1 MSPASDGR
9 RTPREWGR
17 GIVRAGLAL
26 IASVWLT
33 GLVVG
38 GARAEPFTYV
48 GFHRDMD
55 LAALADRYPRSS
67 HDINP
72 SNDARTRGSQD
83 NPKEWIRDIFRTRG
97 SGTYVV
103 RLTLEESHGHVYYV
117 QAEVRQGATER
128 LWLLLEKPIDVARH
142 RTPATSNET
151 RYPACNKLLKPL
163 TARYGKPDAIA
174 PRWEEALQSLDYVWT
189 RLPETMKLECGRY
202 RGRRSV
208 FAIGVTFE
216 RAAR

>member
-1 MSPASDGR
+1 M
-9 RTPREWGR
+9 
-17 GIVRAGLAL
+17 

-38 GARAEPFTYV
+38 GAQAEPFTYA
-48 GFHRDMD
+48 GFHRDMN
-55 LAALADRYPRSS
+55 LAALADQFPRSS
-67 HDINP
+67 HEFSP
-72 SNDARTRGSQD
+72 SANVHPHGSRD
-83 NPKEWIRDIFRTRG
+83 DLKEWIRDFFRTRG

-103 RLTLEESHGHVYYV
+103 RLTPDESFDHVYYI
-117 QAEVRQGATER
+117 QANIRDGITER

-163 TARYGKPDAIA
+163 TAQYGKPDALA
-174 PRWEEALQSLDYVWT
+174 SRWEEALQSFDYVWM
-189 RLPETMKLECGRY
+189 RLPDDAMKLECGRY
-202 RGRRSV
+202 RGRKSV

-216 RAAR
+216 QPAVR